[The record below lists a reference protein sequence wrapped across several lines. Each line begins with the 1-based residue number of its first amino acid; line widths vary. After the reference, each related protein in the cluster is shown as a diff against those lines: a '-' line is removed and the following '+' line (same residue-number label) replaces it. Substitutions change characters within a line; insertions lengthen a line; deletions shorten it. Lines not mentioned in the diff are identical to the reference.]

1 MAQSG
6 KGRIEIFEDF
16 YGEEDLV
23 ANTTEG
29 RAFGMSGLRVIG
41 AGSGDTDSGITS
53 QESDPALNGVGRF
66 IATATTG
73 GLTTALATAKMFT
86 AAAMGTLVMEVR
98 VQFDDVLTKSCWIG
112 FCDTND
118 NDEEIPASI
127 TTTAITLTASNQVG
141 FCFDGNATS
150 VANWYY
156 TFKGGSTTG
165 DTVSANQDS
174 SVTLTDATW
183 DILRI
188 EVDPDGTARWYIND
202 VHKKTL
208 EGALS
213 TTTYVC
219 AFVGIES
226 EGTAVEN
233 MDVDYILVRA
243 NRDWTV

>member
-6 KGRIEIFEDF
+6 IGRIEIFEDF
-16 YGEEDLV
+16 VGEEDLV

-29 RAFGMSGLRVIG
+29 RAFGTAGLRVIG
-41 AGSGDTDSGITS
+41 AGSGDADSGITS
-53 QESDPALNGVGRF
+53 QEADPCINGVGRF

-73 GLTTALATAKMFT
+73 GLATALASAKMFD
-86 AAAMGTLVMEVR
+86 AALMGTLVMEVR
-98 VQFDDVLTKSCWIG
+98 VQFDNLLTKSCWMG
-112 FCDTND
+112 FCNTND
-118 NDEEIPASI
+118 DDEEIPASI
-127 TTTAITLTASNQVG
+127 TTTAITLTATHQIG

-156 TFKGGSTTG
+156 TFCGGTTTG

-174 SVTLTDATW
+174 GVTLTAATW
-183 DILRI
+183 DVLRV
-188 EVDPDGTARWYIND
+188 EVDLNGTGRWYING
-202 VHKKTL
+202 VLKKTL
-208 EGALS
+208 AGAVS
-213 TTTYVC
+213 TSTDLA